1 MFNILV
7 TDEIERNAIDKL
19 RNLGL
24 NVVEEYYNKD
34 NLGEILKNFDAV
46 ITRASTDITKEI
58 IDKAY
63 EGRRLKLILRAG
75 VGVDNIDIKYA
86 EDKGIKVINTPLAS
100 TISVAEL
107 TIGQI
112 ITIARFVNLSNVTMR
127 NGKWDKKYYKGIEIY
142 GKTLGVIGLGRI
154 GKEVAKRA
162 DALGMKVVY
171 YDILGKIDGCG
182 KYKYCSMDELLKASD
197 FITLHTPYD
206 QSIGFLITENEIA
219 KMKEGA
225 YLINY
230 ARGGLIKE
238 QDLLDALNI
247 GKIAGAA
254 LDVYEVE
261 PTPNAELINHPRVSP
276 TPHIGASTK
285 EAQSKIGEE
294 IIGIVGE
301 FFFEDNS
308 INVAL

>member
-7 TDEIERNAIDKL
+7 TDEIEKKALDRL
-19 RNLGL
+19 RELEF
-24 NVVEEYYNKD
+24 NVVEEHCTQES
-34 NLGEILKNFDAV
+34 LGEKLKDFDAV
-46 ITRASTDITKEI
+46 ITRASTTITKEI
-58 IDKAY
+58 IDKAH
-63 EGRRLKLILRAG
+63 EGKRLKLILRAG

-86 EDKGIKVINTPLAS
+86 NAKGIKVINTPLAS

-112 ITIARFVNLSNVTMR
+112 ITIARFINLSNVTMR
-127 NGKWDKKYYKGIEIY
+127 DGKWDKKHYKGIEIY

-162 DALGMKVVY
+162 EALGMKVIY
-171 YDILGKIDGCG
+171 YDILGKIEGYG
-182 KYKYCSMDELLKASD
+182 KYKFCNMDEVLKNAD

-206 QSIGFLITENEIA
+206 PERGFLITEREIE
-219 KMKEGA
+219 KMKQGS

-230 ARGGLIKE
+230 ARGGLVREK
-238 QDLLDALNI
+238 DLLKALNS

-254 LDVYEVE
+254 LDVFEVE
-261 PTPNAELINHPRVSP
+261 PTPNIDLINHPRVSP

-285 EAQSKIGEE
+285 EAQEKIGDE
-294 IIGIVGE
+294 IINIVID
-301 FFFEDNS
+301 FFCEDDS
-308 INVAL
+308 INLAL

>member
-7 TDEIERNAIDKL
+7 TDEIEKKAINRLKE
-19 RNLGL
+19 L
-24 NVVEEYYNKD
+24 NFNVIEERCTEE
-34 NLGEILKNFDAV
+34 NLGERLKNFDAV
-46 ITRASTDITKEI
+46 ITRASTTITKKI

-63 EGRRLKLILRAG
+63 EGKRLKLILRAG

-86 EDKGIKVINTPLAS
+86 NAKGIKVINTPLAS
-100 TISVAEL
+100 SISVAEL

-112 ITIARFVNLSNVTMR
+112 ITIARFINLSNVTMR

-162 DALGMKVVY
+162 DALGMKVIY
-171 YDILGKIDGCG
+171 YDILGKMDGYG
-182 KYKYCSMDELLKASD
+182 KYKFCNMEEVLNNSD

-206 QSIGFLITENEIA
+206 PERGFLITDREIE
-219 KMKEGA
+219 KMKEGV

-230 ARGGLIKE
+230 ARGGLVREK
-238 QDLLDALNI
+238 DLLKALTN

-254 LDVYEVE
+254 LDVFEVE
-261 PTPNAELINHPRVSP
+261 PTPNMELINHPRVSP

-285 EAQSKIGEE
+285 EAQEKIGNE
-294 IIGIVGE
+294 IINIVID
-301 FFFEDNS
+301 FFCEDDS
-308 INVAL
+308 INLAL

>member
-7 TDEIERNAIDKL
+7 TDEIEKNAIDKL
-19 RNLGL
+19 RELDF
-24 NVVEEYYNKD
+24 NVIEEHCNQEI
-34 NLGEILKNFDAV
+34 LGEKLKDFDVV
-46 ITRASTDITKEI
+46 ITRASTTITKEI

-63 EGRRLKLILRAG
+63 EGKKLKLILRAG

-86 EDKGIKVINTPLAS
+86 ESKGIKVINTPLAS

-112 ITIARFVNLSNVTMR
+112 ITIARFINLSNVTMR

-142 GKTLGVIGLGRI
+142 GKTLGIIGLGRI

-162 DALGMKVVY
+162 DALGMKVIY
-171 YDILGKIDGCG
+171 YDILGKIDGYG
-182 KYKYCSMDELLKASD
+182 KYKYCDMDELLKNSD

-206 QSIGFLITENEIA
+206 PQIGFLIAEKEIE
-219 KMKEGA
+219 KMKEGV

-230 ARGGLIKE
+230 ARGGLVKE
-238 QDLLDALNI
+238 KDLLNALNT

-254 LDVYEVE
+254 LDVYEIE
-261 PTPNAELINHPRVSP
+261 PTPNLDLINHPRVSP

-285 EAQSKIGEE
+285 EAQSKIGDE
-294 IIGIVGE
+294 IINIVVD
-301 FFFEDNS
+301 FFFEDDA
-308 INVAL
+308 INLAL